1 MRLTPN
7 AWQLACLHCVYGM
20 VGYLVAFLSSVLLV
34 IIALLLIM
42 QWIVHPMV
50 PYFTS
55 LWFHP
60 AVSLYRACLVRSF
73 SWCCCWP
80 SFAVSGISSICH
92 SQCRGGCTFWCEC
105 KRILGRSSSEN
116 FFDVRVFNPIA
127 SNNRITYL
135 AEDVWTTCKRSGDGL
150 IHFSGLFYF
159 QRNGCGGYNQ
169 LPAISLFDCFPLWPT
184 I

>member
-1 MRLTPN
+1 MHPVSKSRASFPPISRQTLRNNSSQFLRLARSDTCYN
-7 AWQLACLHCVYGM
+7 EQGFGLHKGALGMCCVYGM

-92 SQCRGGCTFWCEC
+92 SQCRGGCTSWCEC

-116 FFDVRVFNPIA
+116 FFWC
-127 SNNRITYL
+127 T
-135 AEDVWTTCKRSGDGL
+135 G
-150 IHFSGLFYF
+150 F
-159 QRNGCGGYNQ
+159 QSY
-169 LPAISLFDCFPLWPT
+169 CFR
-184 I
+184 